1 MNSFNARADDSQAVR
16 QFKRFEVD
24 VMNYRFMNILLEAI
38 LIGLAFA
45 IASTWSEVI
54 ISAASLWLQD
64 WSKPLQN
71 LIAAL
76 FVTTLAI
83 IAALIA
89 VYYLV
94 YKPKERAIEL
104 ADKYSVPHTREAV
117 VQPTRDTMFG
127 LSSHIPF
134 SRNIDL

>member
-1 MNSFNARADDSQAVR
+1 MINPRPDDPQAVR

-24 VMNYRFMNILLEAI
+24 VMNYRFMSILFEAI

-54 ISAASLWLQD
+54 VSASSLWLQD
-64 WSKPLQN
+64 WAKPLQN

-76 FVTTLAI
+76 FVTLVAI
-83 IAALIA
+83 LAALVA

-94 YKPKERAIEL
+94 YKPKERAIEM
-104 ADKYSVPHTREAV
+104 ADRYNVPHSREAV
-117 VQPTRDTMFG
+117 LQPTRDTMFG
-127 LSSHIPF
+127 LSSHIPM
-134 SRNIDL
+134 SRNMDI